1 MNIYTLNVGQGQ
13 FVVVTGDT
21 DAVIIDSHVPLDAS
35 QPVVNVKRALAK
47 ALAGKNLV
55 GFIATGFDADH
66 FNEVGLKIILNKY
79 RPKWFMYP
87 KYFKGTD
94 EADKCFKVISDY
106 RLTNDLSKIS
116 VLLDDASKR
125 FYTKLSV
132 DLQFELFS
140 PHPADMDSSNN
151 CSLVCKVREQS
162 TSATYLVTGDTENAR
177 WDSIVRYFGGSV
189 EAHVLA
195 APHHGSRNGITVA
208 AMGHIRPHTVLVS
221 AGVGNQYGHPHD
233 EAVRLLMRYSRKCY
247 CTNTDGGQ
255 SLHTTVDSSGI
266 KTNLFMPYQ

>member
-47 ALAGKNLV
+47 ALEGKNLV

-195 APHHGSRNGITVA
+195 APHHGSGNGITERA
-208 AMGHIRPHTVLVS
+208 LACIRPHTTLIS
-221 AGVGNQYGHPHD
+221 AGVDNQYGHPD
-233 EAVRLLMRYSRKCY
+233 RDTVKLMERFSKECYS
-247 CTNTDGGQ
+247 TNYGGGQ
-255 SLHTTVDSSGI
+255 SLRTVVSLCGT
-266 KTNLFMPYQ
+266 KTYKFVP